1 MPKGQGAE
9 QECGLALGMVAA
21 EARGSIAAR
30 QVAGTLPWLGVTD
43 SAEEQ
48 RLQADHAVRLQ
59 ESANSQL
66 GGPEKLTDARCSK
79 TEAWRTTAKWMTV
92 TSCVTQSWC

>member
-43 SAEEQ
+43 SVEEQ
-48 RLQADHAVRLQ
+48 RLQADHRGQ
-59 ESANSQL
+59 I
-66 GGPEKLTDARCSK
+66 GGIGKFPAWWARKAHRCSLQQNGGL
-79 TEAWRTTAKWMTV
+79 ADH
-92 TSCVTQSWC
+92 C